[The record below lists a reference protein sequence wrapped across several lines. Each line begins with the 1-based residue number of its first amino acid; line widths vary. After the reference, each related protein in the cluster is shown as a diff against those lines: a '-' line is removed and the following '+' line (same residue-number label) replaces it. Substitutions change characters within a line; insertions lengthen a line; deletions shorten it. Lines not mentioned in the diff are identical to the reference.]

1 MSPRQIRGY
10 YCEIIASRKDVRMK
24 ATEARLLDFLKRSQQ
39 FVITIINGLIHGQN
53 NNVGNFGTTSFV
65 PESVTIYQRILSVRL
80 FILSRGCIRFL
91 VFLRYW
97 SLMVNKG

>member
-1 MSPRQIRGY
+1 
-10 YCEIIASRKDVRMK
+10 MK

-39 FVITIINGLIHGQN
+39 FVI
-53 NNVGNFGTTSFV
+53 
-65 PESVTIYQRILSVRL
+65 PIYQRTYSWTEQQCRQLWDDIIRAGKRDDISAHLSVRL

-97 SLMVNKG
+97 SLMVNNG

>member
-1 MSPRQIRGY
+1 MSPRQIR
-10 YCEIIASRKDVRMK
+10 EIIASRKDVRMK

-39 FVITIINGLIHGQN
+39 FVIPIHGQN

>member
-1 MSPRQIRGY
+1 
-10 YCEIIASRKDVRMK
+10 MK

-39 FVITIINGLIHGQN
+39 FVI
-53 NNVGNFGTTSFV
+53 
-65 PESVTIYQRILSVRL
+65 PIYQRTYSWTEQQCRQLWDDIIRAGKRDDISAHFIGSVVY
-80 FILSRGCIRFL
+80 IEQGCIRFL